1 MEQTVQIIVGLIIGC
16 AFTYGLHL
24 IISSINKRFELLQ
37 DQINTLTEA
46 SALSVAIALRSKLEQ
61 AEKFRKQD
69 QEAEKSEETSQENSD
84 ELEQLDETTENND
97 NN

>member
-46 SALSVAIALRSKLEQ
+46 SALTVALAIKGKLEQ
-61 AEKFRKQD
+61 AEKFREQD
-69 QEAEKSEETSQENSD
+69 QEAEKAETSQENSD
-84 ELEQLDETTENND
+84 ELEQLDETTENN
-97 NN
+97 NNN